1 MFDEL
6 EKYLCT
12 NHFFVKQSA
21 DLKAVCN
28 APSDKSGVY
37 VVYALK
43 NGQTELI
50 YIGCSGKK
58 TKDGVIFIRKA
69 GLGGIKDRLVNGYQ
83 FGRIPRRIS
92 WINQMKIEKIEALD
106 IYWFVT
112 HDAIFNDC
120 PREIEKIILQKHL
133 DIYGEYPRWNKK
145 G

>member
-6 EKYLCT
+6 EKYLFT

-21 DLKAVCN
+21 DLKVVCN

-43 NGQTELI
+43 NGHPELI

-58 TKDGVIFIRKA
+58 GKDSVISVRKA
-69 GLGGIKDRLVNGYQ
+69 GLGGIKDRIVNGYQ

-92 WINQMKIEKIEALD
+92 WINQMKIERIEALD
-106 IYWFVT
+106 VYWFIT
-112 HDAIFNDC
+112 QDAIFNDC
-120 PREIEKIILQKHL
+120 PRQIEKIILQKYF
-133 DIYGEYPRWNKK
+133 DIYGEYPRWNKQ